1 MARPPPPTP
10 TDPDVSF
17 PEAVG
22 PVRPLKVTH
31 TLVPATPPNPL
42 HKRRRSTRGDLA
54 ERASANPKDAFIQ
67 SGDELSFRRASV
79 PAQLLHQ
86 LRRGQFL
93 IEADIDLH
101 GLSAQAAEAT
111 LRRYLH
117 SSLTAGHRCVR
128 VVHGK
133 GVLRWQVVNGLGD
146 ARNLVDYKA
155 ALAAL

>member
-1 MARPPPPTP
+1 
-10 TDPDVSF
+10 
-17 PEAVG
+17 
-22 PVRPLKVTH
+22 
-31 TLVPATPPNPL
+31 VPATPPNPL

-54 ERASANPKDAFIQ
+54 ERASPNPKDAFIQ

-111 LRRYLH
+111 LRRYLQ

-133 GVLRWQVVNGLGD
+133 GQRSGPLGPVIKQSVAFWLRHWEAVQAFATTRPRDGGSGALLVLLD
-146 ARNLVDYKA
+146 KL
-155 ALAAL
+155 